1 MVLFLTLEVVP
12 KLTLERLKSGT
23 ETNSPAY
30 IYRRRPRFLP
40 TFLAFCKEKQHV
52 LAILRPKRGK
62 GKTQKGR
69 PKLVV
74 LFLVEKCT
82 FSPVLS

>member
-30 IYRRRPRFLP
+30 IYIYIERERESALVWESFTERM
-40 TFLAFCKEKQHV
+40 EGGGHWGQ
-52 LAILRPKRGK
+52 RGK
-62 GKTQKGR
+62 DST
-69 PKLVV
+69 L
-74 LFLVEKCT
+74 L
-82 FSPVLS
+82 